1 MKRFASLVVLGLSL
15 ASTPCFAQEDAPEP
29 PRYPPSTVRP
39 KLIAGGLGL
48 IALSYGTG
56 FLVSELAPDQPGIA
70 KLQIP
75 FAGPWMAIPENRCIE
90 YASTDCTPE
99 LVGRGFIYG
108 IAGLMQIGGLALVT
122 EALVMKTQA
131 PAPPRPAP
139 DMAFVAPIPI
149 VSPTMVGFGLV
160 GRF

>member
-1 MKRFASLVVLGLSL
+1 MKRFASLVAVGLGL

-29 PRYPPSTVRP
+29 RYPPFSVRP

-48 IALSYGTG
+48 FALSYGTG
-56 FLVSELAPDQPGIA
+56 FLVSELAPTQPGIA

-75 FAGPWMAIPENRCIE
+75 VVGPWMAIPENKCIE

-108 IAGLMQIGGLALVT
+108 IAGLMQLGGLGLVT
-122 EALVMKTQA
+122 QALVMKTEASAA
-131 PAPPRPAP
+131 PKPAEET
-139 DMAFVAPIPI
+139 AFVVPIPI
-149 VSPTMVGFGLV
+149 VSPNLVGLGLV